1 MNSHLSLKTPDGHN
15 KACDMVKLIKDDY
28 GDRMVVFLLRI
39 EVMSAAQ
46 TLDSDGFC
54 DGKSM

>member
-1 MNSHLSLKTPDGHN
+1 
-15 KACDMVKLIKDDY
+15 MVKLIKDDY